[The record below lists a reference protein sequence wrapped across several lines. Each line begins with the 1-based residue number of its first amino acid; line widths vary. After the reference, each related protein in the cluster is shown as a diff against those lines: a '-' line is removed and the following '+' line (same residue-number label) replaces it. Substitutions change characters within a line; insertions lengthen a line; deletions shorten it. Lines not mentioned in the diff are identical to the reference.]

1 MNYLISLTLLAKNL
15 RIWPALGLALIVA
28 ATFSKSEAQNTKVNP
43 VCGDGYSISWSLG
56 KGSVLTPLG
65 EPSGKIKCSGETC
78 TVTGLRRGQNYE
90 YYLDGLAADGELIFG
105 DLIELRGPGTGDCP
119 EYIPPTQK
127 PPDDTCSHLPS
138 GIVVRDHLPFA
149 TQCQLINDASVS
161 DDELI
166 ARGILSAIDVWSTV
180 GADTQVCFPQQG
192 QLYFLDTATTPRV
205 RSALPIQRVQGMT
218 CGRIDRAG
226 QVVLVPGGDS
236 APESA
241 TEVSQ
246 DPPVPA
252 LSAPTSVT
260 SCEVITTGYLSLRG
274 GPSTDYRRILSMPN
288 GVRLVARARI
298 GDWFMVN
305 YEDQLGWSSG
315 SYLALS
321 PGCEGLGEAGAI
333 ILPPVAAAAAGEQPA
348 PEADNTEIA
357 SPSGVALADCQVTTA
372 DILNL
377 RAGPG
382 LDYEI
387 YAEIPYQLTL
397 SAMAI
402 TGDWF
407 MVEYESQSGWV
418 SREYVVRRGICD
430 AASAA
435 VSVNPQP
442 SPESAAPVS
451 DAQDAPAEAERTE
464 ITAPAAQALS
474 GCNLRAGDII
484 NLRQGPSLDYN
495 ILAEIP
501 NETSL
506 IATARSGDWFEVE
519 LEGAMGWVNINYV
532 FRNGACG

>member
-1 MNYLISLTLLAKNL
+1 MNYLISLTLLTKNL

-28 ATFSKSEAQNTKVNP
+28 APFSLSEAQNTKVNP

-56 KGSVLTPLG
+56 KGSVLTPAG
-65 EPSGKIKCSGETC
+65 EPSGTIKCSGKTC
-78 TVTGLRRGQNYE
+78 TVKGLRPGQTYE
-90 YYLDGLAADGELIFG
+90 YFLDGLAADGELIYG
-105 DLIELRGPGTGDCP
+105 DWIELRGPGTGDCP
-119 EYIPPTQK
+119 EYIPATPK

-138 GIVVRDHLPFA
+138 GIVVRDHLPFS
-149 TQCQLINDASVS
+149 TQCQPINEASVS
-161 DDELI
+161 DAELI
-166 ARGILSAIDVWSTV
+166 ARGILSAVDVWSNI
-180 GADTQVCFPQQG
+180 GPQTQVCFQQQG
-192 QLYFLDTATTPRV
+192 QLYFIDTATTPRL
-205 RSALPIQRVQGMT
+205 RSALPMQRVQGMT

-236 APESA
+236 APETA

-246 DPPVPA
+246 DPPNPA
-252 LSAPTSVT
+252 VSAPASVT

-274 GPSTDYRRILSMPN
+274 GPSTNYSRILSMPN

-305 YEDQLGWSSG
+305 YEEQLGWSSG
-315 SYLALS
+315 SYLATS
-321 PGCEGLGEAGAI
+321 PGCDSLGEAGAI
-333 ILPPVAAAAAGEQPA
+333 ILPPVAAAAEETA
-348 PEADNTEIA
+348 PEADHNEVA
-357 SPSGVALADCQVTTA
+357 SPSGVALANCQVTTA

-387 YAEIPYQLTL
+387 YAEIPYQSSL

-430 AASAA
+430 AASAT
-435 VSVNPQP
+435 VSVNPQS
-442 SPESAAPVS
+442 SPEPAAPAA
-451 DAQDAPAEAERTE
+451 DAQDAPAEPEQTE

-474 GCNLRAGDII
+474 GCNLRTGDII
-484 NLRQGPSLDYN
+484 NLRQGPGLDYS
-495 ILAEIP
+495 ILAELP
-501 NETSL
+501 NKTSL
-506 IATARSGDWFEVE
+506 IATARSGEWFEVE
-519 LEGAMGWVNINYV
+519 HEDAMGWVNINYV